1 MNSEELL
8 VVETSM
14 WSRIS
19 KPFWNRQERRPRA
32 FWRLL
37 LQLFLGA
44 TITFVLGI
52 GSSASLREKT
62 IFSAV
67 FSEQNVA
74 TLGFVISV
82 WLAARFLD
90 RRPFADL
97 GFQFNKAWWLDV
109 GFGLA
114 LGTLIAVGQFL
125 TDWVNGWVTI
135 TATFYTAS

>member
-1 MNSEELL
+1 MSHELRMG
-8 VVETSM
+8 EAGM

-19 KPFWNRQERRPRA
+19 KLFWNKQEGRLRA

-37 LQLFLGA
+37 LQLVLA
-44 TITFVLGI
+44 IMITVVLEFAF
-52 GSSASLREKT
+52 SASLGRKSV
-62 IFSAV
+62 FSAM

-97 GFQFNKAWWLDV
+97 GFRFNKGWWLDV

-125 TDWVNGWVTI
+125 TDW
-135 TATFYTAS
+135 